1 MRLLL
6 RAHYLKR
13 DSKSCS
19 EFECYAVS
27 TFLKKEAGIRILY
40 IIKLYIVFFR
50 SFFFKNAGVVLMT
63 NNFVSDGK
71 EGEFA
76 ENKVW
81 GILCHAK
88 LLTDTIRG
96 YLIQKS

>member
-1 MRLLL
+1 MLCYQYFLE
-6 RAHYLKR
+6 KR
-13 DSKSCS
+13 GGNSDFVYNK
-19 EFECYAVS
+19 
-27 TFLKKEAGIRILY
+27 
-40 IIKLYIVFFR
+40 IIFFFFFR

-63 NNFVSDGK
+63 NDFVSDGR

-81 GILCHAK
+81 GILCHAI
-88 LLTDTIRG
+88 LLTG